1 MTRRHVLSIT
11 LSLFAFVAC
20 MASDKGEDGQTAMAV
35 GPSDAFLDSVL
46 TTFVSAMRSKD
57 ATPIMVHYA
66 DNAVSYSPNAE
77 PIQGKAAIT
86 EYNKQ
91 WFASLQPD
99 SLAAGRDGLL
109 SSGDLA
115 VETGWYYFKGKMF
128 GQAAEDRG
136 RYLNVWQRQ
145 GDGSWRIIRDMA
157 NSSLPLPGTQPAS
170 SGAGKN

>member
-1 MTRRHVLSIT
+1 MRRRDSLAAI
-11 LSLFAFVAC
+11 LSLVAFVAC
-20 MASDKGEDGQTAMAV
+20 IASDKGEDGQTSTAV

-46 TTFVSAMRSKD
+46 TTFVSSMRAKD
-57 ATPIMVHYA
+57 PAPIMVHYA
-66 DNAVSYSPNAE
+66 DNATSYSPNAE
-77 PIQGKAAIT
+77 PIQGKIAIT

-91 WFASLQPD
+91 WFASIQPD
-99 SLAAGRDGLL
+99 SLAAARDGLL

-145 GDGSWRIIRDMA
+145 GDGSWKIVRDMA
-157 NSSLPLPGTQPAS
+157 NSSLPLPGTQAPA
-170 SGAGKN
+170 K